1 MVLELILFAS
11 LVVVVYQ
18 DLKIRL
24 IHIGL
29 PFLIF
34 GFAIALNWGNIAHIE
49 WFRSLGFLIFNFVV
63 VTLYFSF
70 KKRAFLNPMDRLIGW
85 GDFLFLV
92 AVTPLFTFRNYL
104 KYFVLGMVFS
114 LLLFLLMKWI
124 YPKYGTIPLAGF
136 LSLFLIGIKIIET
149 LTAKNLLT

>member
-1 MVLELILFAS
+1 MVLELIMFAS
-11 LVVVVYQ
+11 LAVVVYQ
-18 DLKIRL
+18 DLKMRL
-24 IHIGL
+24 IHIAL

-34 GFAIALNWGNIAHIE
+34 GLAVVSNWGNIAYVE
-49 WFRSLGFLIFNFVV
+49 WVGSLVFLIFNFVV

-85 GDFLFLV
+85 GDFLFLI
-92 AVTPLFTFRNYL
+92 AVIPLFPFRGYL

-136 LSLFLIGIKIIET
+136 LSLFLIGTKIMEV
-149 LTAKNLLT
+149 LTAKSLLI